1 MNKLSSLKQLLC
13 FITALSLGASMYGCS
28 QKQNSDTSDDP
39 TPVVTENVTDAN
51 NSEPTSQAKLGST
64 RKSYSELFSS
74 RDKNQE
80 GEPITTEIRLG
91 SEITIEGNGAEVSN
105 NQIKITAEG
114 VYRVTGQLSDGQII
128 VNAPKA
134 KVQLILDNADISCSS
149 SSAIYGEDSDK
160 LFITTAKDSVNT
172 LTNGDTAGAEEQLPC
187 IFSSDSITLN
197 GLGSLSINAKSSDGI
212 QSKDDIVITGGNIN
226 IDAFGDGIK
235 GKDYVAVCGGNV
247 TVKCGEDGI
256 KSTNAEDTAFGF
268 VYIEDG
274 SFSITSGND
283 GIQAETDIVTT
294 GGEFTITTGGGAD
307 NSTKAHMDDFGGGR
321 GGFGGMNGGDRFG
334 HGGFDH
340 GNIPDDF
347 DFDKMTP
354 PDDSDPNQMT
364 PPDGFAPDQ
373 MTPPDG
379 FDPDQTPPD
388 APFGKDEKIPE
399 NSDQSSDDSTASDSM
414 KGLKGCASIEINGGT
429 FTIDSEDDSLHS
441 NGDVLITD
449 GSITINSGDD
459 GIHADSAVKIG
470 GSADIN
476 IAKSYEGIEGAVIE
490 ISGGKIDLTSE
501 DDGLNGSDGS
511 YQGGMGT
518 MASGV
523 NVNISG
529 GELHVNAQGDGLD
542 SNGDMTISGGTVI
555 VDGPTNGGNGALDGN
570 GKILVNGG
578 TLIAV
583 GSSQMAECPDED
595 SEQMSVAY
603 GFDSTQTAG
612 TAIALCDENGNQI
625 VSYST
630 MKTFDHV
637 VISCP
642 DIAKGKKYSITAD
655 GKEIQ
660 TFSADSTLT
669 MLGNQSMTFGFGG
682 HGGGKGDFN
691 KGDFQMPTDENGDPA
706 LPEGG
711 RFPGGKGD
719 KFRGDQSVS

>member
-13 FITALSLGASMYGCS
+13 FITALSLAASMCGCS
-28 QKQNSDTSDDP
+28 QKQDSDTPDAP

-51 NSEPTSQAKLGST
+51 DAEPPSQAQLSST
-64 RKSYSELFSS
+64 RKSYSELFSA

-80 GEPITTEIRLG
+80 GEPVTTEIRLG
-91 SEITIEGNGAEVSN
+91 SKITIEGNGAEVSN
-105 NQIKITAEG
+105 NQIKITEEG
-114 VYRVTGQLSDGQII
+114 VYRVSGQLSDGQII
-128 VNAPKA
+128 VSAPKA
-134 KVQLILDNADISCSS
+134 KVQLLLDNADISCSY

-160 LFITTAKDSVNT
+160 LFITTAENSVNT
-172 LTNGDTAGAEEQLPC
+172 LTNGDPASSEIQLPC

-197 GLGSLSINAKSSDGI
+197 GCGSLNINAKSSNGI
-212 QSKDDIVITGGNIN
+212 QSKDDIVITGGDVN

-235 GKDYVAVCGGNV
+235 GKDYVAACGGNV

-256 KSTNAEDTAFGF
+256 KSTNIEDTAFGF

-274 SFSITSGND
+274 SFAITAGND

-307 NSTKAHMDDFGGGR
+307 SSTKAHTDDFGGGR
-321 GGFGGMNGGDRFG
+321 GGFGDMYGGDRFG

-347 DFDKMTP
+347 DFDKTTP
-354 PDDSDPNQMT
+354 PDEFDPSQMT
-364 PPDGFAPDQ
+364 PPDAPS
-373 MTPPDG
+373 
-379 FDPDQTPPD
+379 
-388 APFGKDEKIPE
+388 GKEEKIPE
-399 NSDQSSDDSTASDSM
+399 NSDDTAVSDSM

-429 FTIDSEDDSLHS
+429 FTIDSADDSLHS
-441 NGDVLITD
+441 NGDVLIS
-449 GSITINSGDD
+449 GGKIAINSGDD
-459 GIHADSAVKIG
+459 GIHADSAVNIG

-476 IAKSYEGIEGAVIE
+476 ITRSYEGIEGAVIE

-518 MASGV
+518 MAGGV

-542 SNGDMTISGGTVI
+542 SNGNLTISGGTVI

-583 GSSQMAECPDED
+583 GSYQMAECPDEN

-603 GFDSTQTAG
+603 GFDSAQTAG
-612 TAIALCDENGNQI
+612 TVIALCDENGNQI
-625 VSYST
+625 ASHST
-630 MKTFDHV
+630 AKTFDHV
-637 VISCP
+637 VISSP

-655 GKEIQ
+655 DKEIESF
-660 TFSADSTLT
+660 TAELTVT
-669 MLGNQSMTFGFGG
+669 MLGNQTMAFGFGG
-682 HGGGKGDFN
+682 HGGGKNFN
-691 KGDFQMPTDENGDPA
+691 KDDFQMPTDENGEPA

-711 RFPGGKGD
+711 RFSGGKGD
-719 KFRGDQSVS
+719 KFRGDQSAL

>member
-1 MNKLSSLKQLLC
+1 MNKLSSLKQPLC
-13 FITALSLGASMYGCS
+13 FITALSLAASMCGCS
-28 QKQNSDTSDDP
+28 QKQDSDTPDAP

-51 NSEPTSQAKLGST
+51 DAEPTSQAQLSST
-64 RKSYSELFSS
+64 RKSYSELFSA

-80 GEPITTEIRLG
+80 GEPVTTEIRLG
-91 SEITIEGNGAEVSN
+91 SKITIEGNGAEVSN
-105 NQIKITAEG
+105 KQIKITEEG
-114 VYRVTGQLSDGQII
+114 VYRVSGQLSDGQII
-128 VNAPKA
+128 VSAPKA
-134 KVQLILDNADISCSS
+134 KVQLILDNADISCSY
-149 SSAIYGEDSDK
+149 SSAIYGENSDK
-160 LFITTAKDSVNT
+160 LFITTAENSVNT
-172 LTNGDTAGAEEQLPC
+172 LTNGDPASSEIQLPC

-197 GLGSLSINAKSSDGI
+197 GCGSLNINAKSSDGI
-212 QSKDDIVITGGNIN
+212 QSKDDIVITDGDVN

-235 GKDYVAVCGGNV
+235 GKDYVAACGGNV

-274 SFSITSGND
+274 NFVISSGND

-307 NSTKAHMDDFGGGR
+307 NSTKTHTDDFGGGR
-321 GGFGGMNGGDRFG
+321 GGFGDMDGGDRFG

-354 PDDSDPNQMT
+354 PDDFDPSQMT
-364 PPDGFAPDQ
+364 PPDGAAPEL
-373 MTPPDG
+373 
-379 FDPDQTPPD
+379 TPPD
-388 APFGKDEKIPE
+388 APSGKEEKIPE
-399 NSDQSSDDSTASDSM
+399 NSDDTAVSDSM
-414 KGLKGCASIEINGGT
+414 KGLKGYTSIEISGGT
-429 FTIDSEDDSLHS
+429 FTIDSADDSLHS
-441 NGDVLITD
+441 NGDVLIS
-449 GSITINSGDD
+449 GGKIAINSGDD

-476 IAKSYEGIEGAVIE
+476 ITKSYEGIEGAVIE

-518 MASGV
+518 MAGGV

-529 GELHVNAQGDGLD
+529 GELHVSAQGDGLD
-542 SNGDMTISGGTVI
+542 SNGNLTISGGTVI

-583 GSSQMAECPDED
+583 GCSQMAECPDED

-603 GFDSTQTAG
+603 GFDSTQNAG
-612 TAIALCDENGNQI
+612 TAIALCDECGNQI

-630 MKTFDHV
+630 AKTFDHV
-637 VISCP
+637 VISSP

-655 GKEIQ
+655 NKEIQ
-660 TFSADSTLT
+660 SFTTESTVT
-669 MLGNQSMTFGFGG
+669 MLGNQSSMAFGFGG

-691 KGDFQMPTDENGDPA
+691 KDDFQMPTDENGEPA

-711 RFPGGKGD
+711 RFSGGKGD
-719 KFRGDQSVS
+719 KFRGDQSAL

>member
-1 MNKLSSLKQLLC
+1 MNRLSSLKQLLC
-13 FITALSLGASMYGCS
+13 FITALSLAASMCGCS
-28 QKQNSDTSDDP
+28 QKQDSDTPDAP
-39 TPVVTENVTDAN
+39 TPVVSENVTDASD
-51 NSEPTSQAKLGST
+51 SEPTSQAKLNST

-80 GEPITTEIRLG
+80 GEPVTTEISLG
-91 SEITIEGNGAEVSN
+91 SVITIDGNGAEVSD

-114 VYRVTGQLSDGQII
+114 VYRVTGQISNGQII

-134 KVQLILDNADISCSS
+134 KVQLILDNADISCSY

-160 LFITTAKDSVNT
+160 LFITTAENSVNT
-172 LTNGDTAGAEEQLPC
+172 LTNGDPASSEIQLPC

-197 GLGSLSINAKSSDGI
+197 GCGALNINAKSSDGI
-212 QSKDDIVITGGNIN
+212 QSKDDIVITGGDVSIN
-226 IDAFGDGIK
+226 ASGDGIK
-235 GKDYVAVCGGNV
+235 GKDYVAACGGNV

-274 SFSITSGND
+274 SFAITAGND
-283 GIQAETDIVTT
+283 GIQAETDLVTT

-307 NSTKAHMDDFGGGR
+307 SSTKAHTDDFGGGR
-321 GGFGGMNGGDRFG
+321 GGFGDMNGGDRFG
-334 HGGFDH
+334 RGGFDH

-347 DFDKMTP
+347 DFDKTTP
-354 PDDSDPNQMT
+354 PDDFDPSQMT
-364 PPDGFAPDQ
+364 PPDAPS
-373 MTPPDG
+373 
-379 FDPDQTPPD
+379 
-388 APFGKDEKIPE
+388 GKDEKTPE
-399 NSDQSSDDSTASDSM
+399 SSDSSTVSDSM

-429 FTIDSEDDSLHS
+429 FTIDSADDSLHS
-441 NGDVLITD
+441 NGDVLITG
-449 GSITINSGDD
+449 GSIAINSGDD
-459 GIHADSAVKIG
+459 GIHADSSVKIG

-490 ISGGKIDLTSE
+490 ISGGKIDLASE

-518 MASGV
+518 MAGGV

-542 SNGDMTISGGTVI
+542 SNGNLTISGGTVI

-612 TAIALCDENGNQI
+612 TVIALCDENGNQI
-625 VSYST
+625 ASHST
-630 MKTFDHV
+630 AKTFNHV
-637 VISCP
+637 VISSP

-655 GKEIQ
+655 NKEIE
-660 TFSADSTLT
+660 TFMADSTVI
-669 MLGNQSMTFGFGG
+669 MLGNQSMAFGFGG
-682 HGGGKGDFN
+682 HSDGKGDFN

-719 KFRGDQSVS
+719 KFRGDQSAS

>member
-13 FITALSLGASMYGCS
+13 FITALSLGASMCGCS
-28 QKQNSDTSDDP
+28 QKQNSDTPDDP
-39 TPVVTENVTDAN
+39 TPVVTENVTDAS
-51 NSEPTSQAKLGST
+51 NSEPTSQAKLSST

-80 GEPITTEIRLG
+80 GEPVTTEISLG
-91 SEITIEGNGAEVSN
+91 SEITIDGNGAEVSD
-105 NQIKITAEG
+105 NQIKITSEG
-114 VYRVTGQLSDGQII
+114 VYRITGQLSDGQII

-149 SSAIYGEDSDK
+149 SSAIYGEASDK

-172 LTNGDTAGAEEQLPC
+172 LTNGDPASSEIQLPC

-197 GLGSLSINAKSSDGI
+197 GCGSLNITAKSSDGI
-212 QSKDDIVITGGNIN
+212 QSKDDIVITGGDVS
-226 IDAFGDGIK
+226 IDASGDGIK
-235 GKDYVAVCGGNV
+235 GKDYVAACGGNV

-256 KSTNAEDTAFGF
+256 KSTNIEDTAFGF
-268 VYIEDG
+268 VYIENG
-274 SFSITSGND
+274 SFAITSGND

-294 GGEFTITTGGGAD
+294 GGEFNITTGGGAD
-307 NSTKAHMDDFGGGR
+307 NSTKTHTDDFGGGR
-321 GGFGGMNGGDRFG
+321 GGFDS
-334 HGGFDH
+334 

-354 PDDSDPNQMT
+354 PDGFDPS
-364 PPDGFAPDQ
+364 Q

-379 FDPDQTPPD
+379 FDPSQMTPPDGFDPNQTPPD
-388 APFGKDEKIPE
+388 VPSGKDEKAPE
-399 NSDQSSDDSTASDSM
+399 NSDNSTASDSM

-429 FTIDSEDDSLHS
+429 FAIDSADDSLHS
-441 NGDVLITD
+441 NGDVLIS
-449 GSITINSGDD
+449 GGKIALNSGDD
-459 GIHADSAVKIG
+459 GIHADSTVKIG

-476 IAKSYEGIEGAVIE
+476 IARSYEGIEGAVIE

-518 MASGV
+518 MSDGV
-523 NVNISG
+523 HINISG

-542 SNGDMTISGGTVI
+542 SNVDMTISGGTII

-612 TAIALCDENGNQI
+612 TAIALCDENGNRI
-625 VSYST
+625 VSHST
-630 MKTFDHV
+630 AKTFDHV
-637 VISCP
+637 VISSP
-642 DIAKGKKYSITAD
+642 DIAKGKKYSIIAD
-655 GKEIQ
+655 GKEIESF
-660 TFSADSTLT
+660 TADSTVT
-669 MLGNQSMTFGFGG
+669 MLGNQSSMAFGFGG
-682 HGGGKGDFN
+682 RGGGKGDFN
-691 KGDFQMPTDENGDPA
+691 KDDFQMPTDENGDPA

>member
-13 FITALSLGASMYGCS
+13 FITAMSLGASMCGCS
-28 QKQNSDTSDDP
+28 QKQNSDTPDDP
-39 TPVVTENVTDAN
+39 TPVVTENVTDTN
-51 NSEPTSQAKLGST
+51 DSEPASQAKLSST
-64 RKSYSELFSS
+64 RKSYSELFSV

-80 GEPITTEIRLG
+80 GESVTTEIRLG
-91 SEITIEGNGAEVSN
+91 SEITVEGNGAEVSDD
-105 NQIKITAEG
+105 QITITAEG

-134 KVQLILDNADISCSS
+134 KVQLLLDNAEISCSY
-149 SSAIYGEDSDK
+149 SSAIYGESSDK
-160 LFITTAKDSVNT
+160 LFITTAENSVNT
-172 LTNGDTAGAEEQLPC
+172 LTNGDPASSEIQLPC

-197 GLGSLSINAKSSDGI
+197 GCGSLNINAKSSDGI
-212 QSKDDIVITGGNIN
+212 QSKDDIVITGGDVS

-235 GKDYVAVCGGNV
+235 GRDYVAACGGNV

-256 KSTNAEDTAFGF
+256 KSTNIEDTAFGF
-268 VYIEDG
+268 VYIEGG
-274 SFSITSGND
+274 SFAITSGND

-307 NSTKAHMDDFGGGR
+307 NSTKAHMDDFGSGH
-321 GGFGGMNGGDRFG
+321 GGFGDMDGSGFG
-334 HGGFDH
+334 HGGFGH
-340 GNIPDDF
+340 GNIPEDF
-347 DFDKMTP
+347 DFDAMTP
-354 PDDSDPNQMT
+354 PDDFDP
-364 PPDGFAPDQ
+364 DH

-388 APFGKDEKIPE
+388 VPSGRNEKTPE
-399 NSDQSSDDSTASDSM
+399 NSGQSSDNSAVSDSM

-429 FTIDSEDDSLHS
+429 FAIDSADDSIHS
-441 NGDVLITD
+441 NGDVLIS
-449 GSITINSGDD
+449 GGRITLNSGDD
-459 GIHADSAVKIG
+459 GIHADSTVKLG
-470 GSADIN
+470 GSADIS
-476 IAKSYEGIEGAVIE
+476 ITKSYEGIEGAVIE

-501 DDGLNGSDGS
+501 DDGINGSDGS

-518 MASGV
+518 MAGGV
-523 NVNISG
+523 HVSISG

-612 TAIALCDENGNQI
+612 TAIALCDEKGNQI
-625 VSYST
+625 ASHST
-630 MKTFDHV
+630 AKTFDHV
-637 VISCP
+637 VISSP

-655 GKEIQ
+655 GKEIESF
-660 TFSADSTLT
+660 TADSTVTL
-669 MLGNQSMTFGFGG
+669 LGNQSMAFGFGG

-691 KGDFQMPTDENGDPA
+691 KGDFQMPTDENGDPV

-719 KFRGDQSVS
+719 KFRGDQSAS